1 MHKGMHQTCL
11 AFKLPHGSDTPNAP
25 GNSHSIALY
34 EGGDEWDE
42 MKLATPRSIAAINS
56 IVEKGTFPLQTEDG
70 SILEVPVVVVGGGDL
85 KYIGIQSGVSGCNG
99 SHPCPFC
106 EVPNDSMCA
115 PVTKAKGFTKRSVDR
130 IALLSHTKLGQC
142 PGCLY
147 NIVEEITDP
156 ETQMLLASKTLAP
169 PKVPK
174 HLQKP
179 GVTWPKLHCGIVFG
193 HDCNFKHGPECT
205 VICTLHLGL
214 RIVGGLMTK
223 TIFNKVDKVKARGVS
238 QTDAIVDLLRQN
250 NMILKKSKITA
261 KSKNVDTAKT
271 QFKKYSFAGKEAV
284 LLMSLYPSLLVH
296 TRVTHSH
303 THTHTHTYTYT
314 HHTRAGHCFP
324 QRPTLDKRHLEKGL
338 YPVLESL
345 GQLGRGL
352 ARPSQHCRERLEPR
366 CLGRRSAGKNICFP
380 HIMG

>member
-1 MHKGMHQTCL
+1 
-11 AFKLPHGSDTPNAP
+11 
-25 GNSHSIALY
+25 
-34 EGGDEWDE
+34 
-42 MKLATPRSIAAINS
+42 MKLATPRSIAAING

-70 SILEVPVVVVGGGDL
+70 NIVEVPVVVVGGGDL
-85 KYIGIQSGVSGCNG
+85 KYIAIQSGVSGCNG

-223 TIFNKVDKVKARGVS
+223 TIFNKVDKAKARGVS

-303 THTHTHTYTYT
+303 THTHIHIHTP
-314 HHTRAGHCFP
+314 HTCR
-324 QRPTLDKRHLEKGL
+324 TLFSPKTN
-338 YPVLESL
+338 
-345 GQLGRGL
+345 
-352 ARPSQHCRERLEPR
+352 A
-366 CLGRRSAGKNICFP
+366 
-380 HIMG
+380 